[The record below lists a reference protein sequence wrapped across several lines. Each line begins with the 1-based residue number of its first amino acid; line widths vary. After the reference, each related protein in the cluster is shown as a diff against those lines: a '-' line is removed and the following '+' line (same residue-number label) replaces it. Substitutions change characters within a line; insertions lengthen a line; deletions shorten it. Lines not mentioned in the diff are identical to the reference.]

1 MKLGLQLG
9 YWGAQPPQGVG
20 ELVAAAEESGFD
32 AVFTAEAW
40 GSDAFTP
47 LAWWGR
53 ETTRM
58 RLGTSVIQL
67 SARTPTACAMAA
79 LTLDH
84 LSGGRVVLGMGVSG
98 PQVVEGW
105 YGQPF
110 SKPLARTREVVDIIR
125 KVLAREA
132 PVTNDGPHYP
142 LPYAGEGSVG
152 LGRPLRSIVHPL
164 RSDIPIWLGAEGPK
178 NVAQTAE
185 IADGWI
191 PIFYTPSTADM
202 YQPWLDE
209 GFARPGARHGAD
221 GLGRDSFEI
230 AATCHLQITSSAEE
244 TQGVV
249 DFLKPVIALYMGGM
263 GAKEQNFHKNVFD
276 RMGYGDLTDE
286 VQRLFLSGLKDE
298 AAGLIPDDLVHDM
311 HIIGDEGYVR
321 EKVAAWEA
329 TGVTTLLLSLQSPD
343 EVRRVAEVLA

>member
-9 YWGAQPPQGVG
+9 YWGAQPPQGVSD
-20 ELVAAAEESGFD
+20 LVAAAEESGFD
-32 AVFTAEAW
+32 AIFTAEAW

-53 ETTRM
+53 ETSRV
-58 RLGTSVIQL
+58 RLGTSIVQM
-67 SARTPTACAMAA
+67 SGRAPTSIAMHA

-84 LSGGRVVLGMGVSG
+84 LSNGRMILGMGVSG

-110 SKPLARTREVVDIIR
+110 AKPLARTREVVEIIR

-132 PVTNDGPHYP
+132 PVTNAGPHYP
-142 LPYAGEGSVG
+142 LPYSGEGSVG
-152 LGRPLRSIVHPL
+152 LGKPLKPIVHPL
-164 RSDIPIWLGAEGPK
+164 RADIPIWLGAEGPK

-191 PIFYTPSTADM
+191 PIFYTPKSAAM

-209 GFARPGARHGAD
+209 GFAREGARRT
-221 GLGRDSFEI
+221 RDDFEI
-230 AATCHLQITSSAEE
+230 AATCHLQITSSEQERHQVIEAM
-244 TQGVV
+244 
-249 DFLKPVIALYMGGM
+249 KPYAALYMGGM
-263 GAKEQNFHKNVFD
+263 GAKEANFHKNVFD
-276 RMGYGDLTDE
+276 RMGYEAITGQ
-286 VQRLFLSGLKDE
+286 VQQLFLAGKRDE
-298 AAGLIPDDLVHDM
+298 ATALIPDELIEDM

-321 EKVAAWEA
+321 ERVAQWES
-329 TGVTTLLLSLQSPD
+329 TGVTTLLLSLGNVD
-343 EVRRVAEVLA
+343 DVRRIAEVLA